1 MDRVVSER
9 VPNCYNTTQTLDGY
23 HDPVLIMNFQ
33 PRTRCRL
40 MLVWLVTAVVLP
52 VVVESPS
59 IVAAG
64 SPPSPELA
72 RHVREIVRLAQPSPK
87 VTVPAGTFLLGST
100 RVDNDPHGS
109 RTQFDDT
116 ELPQHQVWLDAYDI
130 DRDEVS
136 LGEYLAFLQKQEI
149 HPSDEL
155 QKLLWH
161 VITVHFV
168 TDQTLTRW
176 PALYVTWAEAND
188 LCIAQGGRLPTEAEW
203 EKAARGSDGIPY
215 PWGDAMPTS
224 SLAMFGQH
232 HVHEIPILAAVESY
246 AEGKSP
252 YGLHHMAGNVA
263 EWVQDWFG
271 FDYYAYMPERN
282 PPGPPTGRYKSV
294 RGGSWKSRRIMLR
307 TATRG
312 GALPD
317 QRAATIGF
325 RCVRSSISDT
335 RRPHLEQ
342 R

>member
-1 MDRVVSER
+1 M
-9 VPNCYNTTQTLDGY
+9 
-23 HDPVLIMNFQ
+23 PVGLAIAIS
-33 PRTRCRL
+33 L
-40 MLVWLVTAVVLP
+40 L
-52 VVVESPS
+52 VVVERTTL
-59 IVAAG
+59 VEAG
-64 SPPSPELA
+64 SRPSPELA
-72 RHVREIVRLAQPSPK
+72 RHVTEIVRLAHPSPK
-87 VTVPAGTFLLGST
+87 VSIPAGTFLLGSK
-100 RVDNDPHGS
+100 RIDNDPQGS

-116 ELPQHQVWLDAYDI
+116 ELPQHRVWLDAYDI

-136 LGEYLAFLQKQEI
+136 LGEYLAFLQKQEL
-149 HPSDEL
+149 HLSEEL

-168 TDQTLTRW
+168 SDQTLTRW

-188 LCIAQGGRLPTEAEW
+188 LCATKGERLPTEAEW
-203 EKAARGSDGIPY
+203 EKAARGPEGIPY
-215 PWGDAMPTS
+215 PWGDANPTP

-246 AEGKSP
+246 ADGRSP

-282 PPGPPTGRYKSV
+282 PPGPTTGRYKSV

-325 RCVRSSISDT
+325 RCVRSSISVI
-335 RRPHLEQ
+335 P
-342 R
+342 